1 MLKNKLVEITD
12 EKNMAL
18 EKTKQDLQKVKSIN
32 KNLTENLD
40 LANQTILEIKAI
52 NNAVEDENDKLISE
66 VKQLKDEIT
75 ILSFKQERLSKDYQ
89 SKVEMFENNLEAKEN
104 DMTQAKQE
112 FHMTST
118 AHQESSDE
126 NVKVKSKDCHL
137 KAKIIDGKKQTLP
150 DKKIAEKKTKNI
162 KCSICNATYAHSPS
176 LNRHI
181 KMVHEEKKKEFKCS
195 ICNATF
201 GRKDFLTSHIAAV
214 HEHKKPFKCA
224 VCNVSFSTKAIMKIH
239 HGRRHIASDV
249 KKN

>member
-1 MLKNKLVEITD
+1 MLKNKLVEMTD
-12 EKNMAL
+12 EKNMVL

-104 DMTQAKQE
+104 DMTQSKQE

-118 AHQESSDE
+118 AHQESSDG
-126 NVKVKSKDCHL
+126 NVKVKS
-137 KAKIIDGKKQTLP
+137 
-150 DKKIAEKKTKNI
+150 
-162 KCSICNATYAHSPS
+162 
-176 LNRHI
+176 
-181 KMVHEEKKKEFKCS
+181 
-195 ICNATF
+195 
-201 GRKDFLTSHIAAV
+201 
-214 HEHKKPFKCA
+214 
-224 VCNVSFSTKAIMKIH
+224 
-239 HGRRHIASDV
+239 SDSEMLQFDR
-249 KKN
+249 N